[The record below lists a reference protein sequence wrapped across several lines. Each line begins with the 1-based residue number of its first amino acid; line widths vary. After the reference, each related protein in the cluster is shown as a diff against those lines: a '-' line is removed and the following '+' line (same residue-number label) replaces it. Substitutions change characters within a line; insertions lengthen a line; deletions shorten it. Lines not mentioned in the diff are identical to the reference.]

1 MVRALR
7 STSHLSK
14 ALLMRCI
21 IIALLDLAWGGHDA
35 SGVMCRT
42 PPQRTPF
49 SKIGPNGQVVPEP
62 LGRKQ
67 LVIHKFAAPHVRPPS
82 RAAESAAAVACFG
95 VRAAERV
102 APHTLDHCKA
112 DATQPSWLASE
123 MVQIG
128 ALLLTKVSLEC

>member
-1 MVRALR
+1 MVTLPG
-7 STSHLSK
+7 
-14 ALLMRCI
+14 
-21 IIALLDLAWGGHDA
+21 LAWGGHDA

-42 PPQRTPF
+42 PPQKTPF

-62 LGRKQ
+62 LGMKQ

-95 VRAAERV
+95 VRAAERA

-123 MVQIG
+123 MKLIG
-128 ALLLTKVSLEC
+128 ALSLTKVSLEC